1 MALSGRD
8 PRLSPAAAPAAKL
21 VAVDFAAMEANLMV
35 DEQDKPLSLVMF
47 SGTDDKLT
55 AASVLAVG
63 AAAMGRPVNIFLQYY
78 ALDAFRTGRL
88 HVDHKLSPEA
98 TADQAPSVRAHPGL
112 HWSELLRQAKDVG
125 EVDIQAC
132 ALSMDMFHLK
142 REDLDRLVDGVEG
155 VAAFMA
161 SASEG
166 QVVFI

>member
-1 MALSGRD
+1 
-8 PRLSPAAAPAAKL
+8 
-21 VAVDFAAMEANLMV
+21 ME
-35 DEQDKPLSLVMF
+35 EQEKPLSLVLF

-63 AAAMGRPVNIFLQYY
+63 AAVMGRPVNIFLQYY
-78 ALDAFRTGRL
+78 ALDAFRAGC
-88 HVDHKLSPEA
+88 VNDDHRLSPEA
-98 TADQAPSVRAHPGL
+98 TNAQAPVVRGHPGQ

-125 EVDIQAC
+125 DVDIQAC

-142 REDLDRLVDGVEG
+142 QADLDPMVDGIEG

-161 SASEG
+161 SASDG

>member
-1 MALSGRD
+1 M
-8 PRLSPAAAPAAKL
+8 
-21 VAVDFAAMEANLMV
+21 
-35 DEQDKPLSLVMF
+35 DEQEKPLSLVLF
-47 SGTDDKLT
+47 SGTDDKLM

-63 AAAMGRPVNIFLQYY
+63 AAVMGRPVNIFLQYY
-78 ALDAFRTGRL
+78 ALDAFRAGR
-88 HVDHKLSPEA
+88 VNDDHRLSPEA
-98 TADQAPSVRAHPGL
+98 TDAQAPVVRAHPGQ

-142 REDLDRLVDGVEG
+142 RADLDPIVDGVEG

-161 SASEG
+161 SASDG

>member
-1 MALSGRD
+1 
-8 PRLSPAAAPAAKL
+8 
-21 VAVDFAAMEANLMV
+21 ME
-35 DEQDKPLSLVMF
+35 EEDKPLSLVLF

-63 AAAMGRPVNIFLQYY
+63 AAAMGRQVNIFLQYY
-78 ALDAFRTGRL
+78 ALDAFRTDRL
-88 HVDHKLSPEA
+88 HADHGLSPEA
-98 TADQAPSVRAHPGL
+98 THDQATSVRAHAGQ

-125 EVDIQAC
+125 VVDIQAC

-142 REDLDRLVDGVEG
+142 GEDLDQLVDGIEG

-166 QVVFI
+166 AVVFI